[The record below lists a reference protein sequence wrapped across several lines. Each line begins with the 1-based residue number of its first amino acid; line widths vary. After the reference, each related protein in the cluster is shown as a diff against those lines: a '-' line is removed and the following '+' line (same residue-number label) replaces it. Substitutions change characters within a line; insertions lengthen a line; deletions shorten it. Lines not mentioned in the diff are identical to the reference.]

1 MKKVEKHR
9 TDKRRRTRMTVRAFC
24 LCSDPHNCVYFCSP
38 DDAQFYIQMDG
49 LHPAMNYMSAGY

>member
-24 LCSDPHNCVYFCSP
+24 FCSDPHNCVYSCPP
-38 DDAQFYIQMDG
+38 DDAEFYE
-49 LHPAMNYMSAGY
+49 AMYKLYDDMFTQRA

>member
-24 LCSDPHNCVYFCSP
+24 LCDTPYGCLQDCPP
-38 DDAQFYIQMDG
+38 DDADFYINMDN
-49 LHPAMNYMSAGY
+49 LHGNMTTQHA

>member
-24 LCSDPHNCVYFCSP
+24 KCDTPYGCLNFCQ
-38 DDAQFYIQMDG
+38 DDVEFYALMDCM
-49 LHPAMNYMSAGY
+49 HPLLTGMSNDGY

>member
-24 LCSDPHNCVYFCSP
+24 FCSDPHNCIYSCSP
-38 DDAQFYIQMDG
+38 DDDRFYKDMDD
-49 LHPAMNYMSAGY
+49 LHPWMETLSAGI